1 MSISSLLTSA
11 AVLLAAVLI
20 SLELKAS
27 AQLATCLNQCDALAY
42 QCERSVNDEYQMCV
56 ERHETQVQACERE
69 GNDRRNYCLQ
79 NRAPS
84 CDLSGQLAF
93 DSCMQWVEPC
103 ELNGQRCDERI
114 RTCVQRCERDEAS
127 RTSSLQPRNARP
139 KQSPKERPLNALAA
153 DYLAAQQPQFR
164 VYKFEH
170 SDQLNEFKLVDEDF
184 LFVRNLHSSGRH
196 GPWHEYHRISPEA
209 FEAVS
214 SNATYTLTPEDK
226 FVWSD
231 GRRTITLIR
240 HDE

>member
-1 MSISSLLTSA
+1 MSIPSFLTPAALLVI
-11 AVLLAAVLI
+11 AVLFP
-20 SLELKAS
+20 LELKAS

-42 QCERSVNDEYQMCV
+42 QCERSVNDEYQMCI
-56 ERHETQVQACERE
+56 EHHEAKVQACERE

-84 CDLSGQLAF
+84 CDLSGQLTF

-103 ELNGQRCDERI
+103 ELNGQRCDESI

-127 RTSSLQPRNARP
+127 KTSSLQRP
-139 KQSPKERPLNALAA
+139 NTPPTQRPNERPLNALAA

-170 SDQLNEFKLVDEDF
+170 SDQLNQFKLVDEDI
-184 LFVRNLHSSGRH
+184 LFVRNLKSNGRH
-196 GPWHEYHRISPEA
+196 GPWYEYHRISPDE

-214 SNATYTLTPEDK
+214 SNATYTLTSEDK